1 MGGTENRC
9 GGRKREELERDDE
22 GISRQRREVGRRA
35 EKGGGGMDLQKGEE
49 ELARERG
56 RGKSWRGRRKE
67 DLEMQE
73 RGGRKSWGWNG
84 EERAISYPACEPPP
98 RGNSGVTSILTAE
111 ATTEISTREVYKQY
125 LCLYTAHVCLSEV
138 R

>member
-98 RGNSGVTSILTAE
+98 RGKFRRNKHLDS
-111 ATTEISTREVYKQY
+111 
-125 LCLYTAHVCLSEV
+125 
-138 R
+138 